1 MVTNNN
7 IYLGETIIILDIWMS
22 TLQQINPVRSC
33 VQHLLDFMLK
43 QVACDSTIVFFMEK
57 DSAQPTLFS
66 ENIQN
71 VCEVFQAASHYS
83 G

>member
-1 MVTNNN
+1 MVTNKN
-7 IYLGETIIILDIWMS
+7 IYLGGTIIILNIWMS
-22 TLQQINPVRSC
+22 TLQQINPDHSC

-43 QVACDSTIVFFMEK
+43 QCFFMEK
-57 DSAQPTLFS
+57 DSAQPTLFT

-71 VCEVFQAASHYS
+71 VCEVFQAASHYR